1 MGQDTRR
8 EACLAVS
15 SLMASRGEEGRNG
28 KQARR
33 AAGTQGS
40 SSVLQCEATAHGDQE
55 LLPILCA
62 RDPYHQ
68 PGTLQGPFTSL
79 EVLSVV

>member
-8 EACLAVS
+8 EACLAGS
-15 SLMASRGEEGRNG
+15 SLMATRGEEGRNG

-33 AAGTQGS
+33 AAGTQES